1 MSISAG
7 SLEFSISID
16 RQSISRALS
25 DVERAFSRQV
35 VGIQVQT
42 ERSALEQA
50 SRQIDNAFRDK
61 KVRVGVDIDADQTL
75 DLGRQGRQG
84 ARQFNDGFAADIA
97 VGNIVAD
104 GVGAAIDLIGQ
115 GIGAVGNFAGSVAEL
130 GNQAEQSAIAFETIL
145 GSAEAAESTLS
156 DLQNFAANTPFEFTG
171 VRDAGQSLLAFGF
184 QAQELIPALTAVGNV
199 AAGVGADFNELA
211 LIYGKAR
218 TQGTLFAEDINQL
231 TERGIPI
238 IAQLA
243 EQFGVAES
251 QIKKLVSEGQVTF
264 ADLETAFTS
273 LTSEGG
279 TFFNLIEKQS
289 ATFGGRLSNLADTAD
304 QFKIALFDAFSPGLT
319 AAIGTIGDIF
329 AEVARQS
336 DGLGDIVDASTRL
349 KNELENSPEIVQE
362 FGSAFADLAD
372 VAVDQL
378 AAIVDSITAFVAN
391 EDAVKGVADAIRG
404 LGDVIALVGT
414 GVQGIIGLTE
424 VLAELGLFEPNIA
437 KLADTVT
444 SFDGALRFLEG
455 AIPGLAQ
462 IIELLER
469 MGAITPEA
477 LQGLDGA
484 KIAEDAT
491 AQLEGAFADIANA
504 PLEPVTIPEPIPP
517 QKSAEDIL
525 KEQQEAIKKVG
536 DDIDAALAQVETSQA
551 QRFAEIRQLQAD
563 GIIDET
569 EAQSRIADVAAETTD
584 KIIAEKQRE
593 IGQIQQLRDQG
604 KITEE
609 QATTEIIALQKE
621 VADATLD
628 RIEQEIAAQERA
640 KQAALEKIDA
650 ELQRAQQLDE
660 IRGIENDIASDA
672 LSSQQELLGAQQT
685 LAASKRELIDT
696 ELQGA
701 LQRAEAE
708 DDING
713 AAQVREA
720 ILQNQL
726 AAIAE
731 EQGFKQQQLDLQIQQ
746 NQLETQRAIQLA
758 EIAAIEADI
767 AVQKAR
773 AEGASSEEIA
783 GLERIRDLRQEQVDQ
798 SRDAAA
804 NQNAIDA
811 ALQEGLNVERAIS
824 EEKAR
829 QNAFSDDA
837 LQAEKERVEELGK
850 ARDELAQQNQ
860 QLQDNISAQQNA
872 LAGAFTAEGDT
883 EQQRIDSIQ
892 DQFRQATSA
901 GLFDTLDTGD
911 FTKALRDVE
920 SALRSGDDRSVLRAA
935 QSSGD
940 QELFAQLLGQVGRG
954 DLAGLVSADAEI
966 DRLAEA
972 QQPIVDELIIL
983 NEKIEA
989 LANAPRALT
998 IQTPD
1003 PVADAG
1009 RVVSDIQRNRFGGVN
1024 P

>member
-504 PLEPVTIPEPIPP
+504 PLQPVTIPEPIPP